1 MATPVPSSQT
11 AASTPQPLVV
21 DEINDH
27 ERRLVIIERSL
38 LSELEDR
45 IAAIELFLFGP

>member
-1 MATPVPSSQT
+1 MAIPVSSSET
-11 AASTPQPLVV
+11 ATSTPQPKVK

-38 LSELEDR
+38 LTSMEERLAALE
-45 IAAIELFLFGP
+45 AAVFP